1 MNAWDVW
8 DCDLGHGP
16 HPVVIV
22 SHPFRVANKL
32 TVEILDCSSQRA
44 ARGPDKNEV
53 LLDTADGMN
62 WPTLCKCDCI
72 YAVEKSELKNHRG
85 QVTIERRRAIVRT
98 IIDSHAWNK
107 I

>member
-22 SHPFRVANKL
+22 SHPLRV
-32 TVEILDCSSQRA
+32 
-44 ARGPDKNEV
+44 KNEV